1 MKHLIASAAIALALA
16 ATPALAD
23 DHAMEPAQIVSEA
36 DVSVG
41 LNGLVCDFCATALKK
56 VFGKQEEVAHSY
68 VDLDTKLLSVVFK
81 DGASMSDEEIRK
93 LVKKAGYKATDIAR
107 KDS

>member
-1 MKHLIASAAIALALA
+1 MTRFFATAAFALALA

-23 DHAMEPAQIVSEA
+23 EHAMEPAQIVEMA

-56 VFGKQEEVAHSY
+56 VFSKQKTVAHTY

-81 DGASMSDEEIRK
+81 DGESMSDEELRK
-93 LVKKAGYKATDIAR
+93 LVKKAGYKATEIER
-107 KDS
+107 KTS

>member
-1 MKHLIASAAIALALA
+1 MKEFFATAAVALALA

-23 DHAMEPAQIVSEA
+23 DHAMEPAQIVAEA

-56 VFGKQEEVAHSY
+56 VFGKQDEVAHSY
-68 VDLDTKLLSVVFK
+68 VDLDTKLLSVVFV

-93 LVKKAGYKATDIAR
+93 LVKKAGYKATEIER
-107 KDS
+107 KTS